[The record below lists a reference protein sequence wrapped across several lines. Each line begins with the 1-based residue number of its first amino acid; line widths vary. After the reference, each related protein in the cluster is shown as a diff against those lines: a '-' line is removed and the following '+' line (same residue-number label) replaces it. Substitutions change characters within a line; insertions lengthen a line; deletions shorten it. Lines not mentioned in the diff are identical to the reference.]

1 MIDRASLSPHH
12 PPAEVAD
19 YDRGHREGKLPVG
32 RDSRRLAYI
41 AGSTRRRSMSSAVTR
56 VAAALVLLVALVA
69 CSGSK
74 SGKTATTPTTGSA
87 KTTPQSSGGVQ
98 PPDVFSRIPAIVRVV
113 QPEVVTVLASQGVGS
128 GVIYRSNGVVLT
140 NDHVVHGHDTVEI
153 AFADGRRVPGR
164 VMAADL
170 DTDLALVKVERTG
183 LPAAI
188 FQQKLPAVGSLAVV
202 LGSPLGFAKSV
213 SAGIV
218 SGLHRSIP
226 GSSQETS
233 ALVDLLQTDAP
244 ISPGNSGGAVV
255 DSEGHVIGIS
265 EAYIPPQQGAV
276 AIGFAIPAA
285 TAVAVADEL
294 LRHGHVEHAFIG
306 IQPASLT
313 PEVAQE
319 LHVGRSAGVLVY
331 AVTPGGPADRAG
343 VRPGDVFIRLAGQ
356 PLDTVEQLFAV
367 LRHHRPGQEIPIE
380 LLRDGKRHTVRVRL
394 SAKPE

>member
-1 MIDRASLSPHH
+1 M
-12 PPAEVAD
+12 
-19 YDRGHREGKLPVG
+19 
-32 RDSRRLAYI
+32 LA
-41 AGSTRRRSMSSAVTR
+41 A
-56 VAAALVLLVALVA
+56 
-69 CSGSK
+69 
-74 SGKTATTPTTGSA
+74 
-87 KTTPQSSGGVQ
+87 
-98 PPDVFSRIPAIVRVV
+98 
-113 QPEVVTVLASQGVGS
+113 QGVGS

-140 NDHVVHGHDTVEI
+140 NEHVVGGHDTVEI

-164 VMAADL
+164 VMAADP

-183 LPAAI
+183 LPAAT
-188 FQQKLPAVGSLAVV
+188 FRQKLPAVGSLAVV

-226 GSSQETS
+226 GSSQETR

-255 DSEGHVIGIS
+255 DSEGRVIGIS

-285 TAVAVADEL
+285 TAVMVADEL

-306 IQPASLT
+306 IQPAALT

-319 LHVGRSAGVLVY
+319 LHVGRSVGVLVY
-331 AVTPGGPADRAG
+331 AVTPGGPADRAAI
-343 VRPGDVFIRLAGQ
+343 RPGDVFIKLAGR

-367 LRHHRPGQEIPIE
+367 LRHHRPGEEVRIE
-380 LLRDGKRHTVRVRL
+380 LLRDGKRHIVTVRL